1 MGLLALGYRR
11 AAGLPETEDSPVEQS
26 ANFPEI
32 KVETS
37 WVLKRM

>member
-11 AAGLPETEDSPVEQS
+11 AAGLPETGPVEQS
-26 ANFPEI
+26 ANFREI